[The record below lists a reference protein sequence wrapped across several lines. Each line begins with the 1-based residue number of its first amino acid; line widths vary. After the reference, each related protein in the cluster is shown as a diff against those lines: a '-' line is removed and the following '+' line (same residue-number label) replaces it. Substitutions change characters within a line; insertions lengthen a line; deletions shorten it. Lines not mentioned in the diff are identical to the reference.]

1 MAAYIDDLDEDEQIR
16 FKGKAKAFVRTYA
29 FLGCVL
35 PYTNAEW
42 EKRSI
47 FLNFLIPKLP
57 SPEEDDL
64 SRGILEAIDM
74 DSYRVE
80 KRATQKILLED
91 DEGEIGPVPASG
103 VGGRSELEL
112 DPLSEILRAFNDRFG
127 DIEWEDVDRVRD
139 LITETIR
146 PRVDDDEAYR
156 NARKNSD
163 KENARVEHDR
173 ALLRVMTSLMK
184 DDTQLFKLFMDDAGF
199 KRWLT
204 ETMFRLTYF
213 DARVA

>member
-1 MAAYIDDLDEDEQIR
+1 M
-16 FKGKAKAFVRTYA
+16 
-29 FLGCVL
+29 L
-35 PYTNAEW
+35 PYTSPGW

-80 KRATQKILLED
+80 KRATQKILLAD
-91 DEGEIGPVPASG
+91 DEGEIGPVPTSG
-103 VGGRSELEL
+103 VGGRSEPEL
-112 DPLSEILRAFNDRFG
+112 DLLSGILRDFNDRFG
-127 DIEWEDVDRVRD
+127 DIKWEDADRVRD
-139 LITETIR
+139 LIADTIR
-146 PRVDDDEAYR
+146 SRVAEDEPYR
-156 NARKNSD
+156 NARENSD

-173 ALLRVMTSLMK
+173 ALLRVMTSVMK

-204 ETMFRLTYF
+204 EKMFHLTYY
-213 DARVA
+213 DTEAA